1 MSTTI
6 IFVGIV
12 VFAFVVG
19 RALDR
24 FSSKLLLLSGAE
36 HVAIGAGLAPFLP
49 LDRLSLDER
58 AAIDLVISIVLGMAG
73 FFVGLRIR
81 LGRAGREAMLAGAT
95 AALAVIFVVGLAS
108 TEVVE
113 LLHPSLGGAD
123 PLMSEPLFRVGG
135 LELWLWMTPVALWV
149 GLTVGAAAGGSSA
162 AVVELVCRRF
172 VVSDTRSTFLVG
184 MAATA
189 EVMALFAFGIAMAAS
204 RATTSAG
211 ALGLSLLEWALVTL
225 LAGACT
231 GLLFIV
237 FIGRDQDAMRINIA
251 TIGVIVFAAG
261 VGTALGVSA
270 LLVNLIAGLT
280 VGTIYGKADALE
292 AKLRPLWLP
301 SSVMVLLFAGLAWV
315 PASGWSWALAPG
327 YAAVRLL
334 CWRSASRVAVATFA
348 DDKTLSVGI
357 GRGLLAQGVV
367 AAAISLA
374 FAQRFP
380 DMAPIVTTT
389 ILGGLLLSD
398 LVAARSLRRYLADV
412 GEIHPTDSRRPQST
426 EVHP

>member
-1 MSTTI
+1 MTTTI

-24 FSSKLLLLSGAE
+24 FASKLPLSGAE
-36 HVAIGAGLAPFLP
+36 HVAIGAGVSPFLP
-49 LDRLSLDER
+49 LERMSTDDR
-58 AAIDLVISIVLGMAG
+58 AALDLAIAVALGIVG

-81 LGRAGREAMLAGAT
+81 LGQAGREAMLAGAT
-95 AALAVIFVVGLAS
+95 AALGVTIIVGLAT

-113 LLHPSLGGAD
+113 LLHPALRSA
-123 PLMSEPLFRVGG
+123 EPLLSQPLFQTGETEV
-135 LELWLWMTPVALWV
+135 WLWMTPVALWI
-149 GLTVGAAAGGSSA
+149 GLTVGAAAGGSST
-162 AVVELVCRRF
+162 AVVEVVCRRF
-172 VVSDTRSTFLVG
+172 VVGETRSKLLMG
-184 MAATA
+184 MAASA

-204 RATTSAG
+204 RATASAG
-211 ALGLSLLEWALVTL
+211 ALGLSLVEWALVTAS
-225 LAGACT
+225 AGAAT

-237 FIGRDQDAMRINIA
+237 FIGRDQNAMRINIA
-251 TIGVIVFAAG
+251 TIGVIAFAAG

-280 VGTIYGKADALE
+280 VGAIYGKADALE
-292 AKLRPLWLP
+292 EKLRPLWLP
-301 SSVMVLLFAGLAWV
+301 SSIVVLLFAGLAWA
-315 PASGWSWALAPG
+315 PASGWAWALAPG
-327 YAAVRLL
+327 YAVVRLL
-334 CWRSASRVAVATFA
+334 CWRGASRVAVATFA
-348 DDKTLSVGI
+348 PDKTLSVGI

-380 DMAPIVTTT
+380 EMAPVVTTT
-389 ILGGLLLSD
+389 ILGGLLLTD

-412 GEIHPTDSRRPQST
+412 GEIHPMGTSRPNTR
-426 EVHP
+426 EVQP